1 MAGKIGRMNPVLLLV
16 AIGLV
21 LLAGTPAR
29 GTLRVVPEARPA
41 EPRPAEPRPADPRPS
56 DARPVEPRP
65 ADTRPAE
72 VRPALERPVES
83 RPANAPRDVASPP
96 VRADRPVPPRD
107 ASGGQRARPGAASA
121 NECSDDLINLSLGID
136 EPGKDRSK
144 SPQCR

>member
-1 MAGKIGRMNPVLLLV
+1 MAGKIGRMNPVLLLA

-41 EPRPAEPRPADPRPS
+41 EPRQADPRPS
-56 DARPVEPRP
+56 DARPVETRP
-65 ADTRPAE
+65 PDSRPAE
-72 VRPALERPVES
+72 VRPALERPAES

-96 VRADRPVPPRD
+96 VRADRPAPPRD

-136 EPGKDRSK
+136 DPGKDRSK

>member
-1 MAGKIGRMNPVLLLV
+1 
-16 AIGLV
+16 
-21 LLAGTPAR
+21 
-29 GTLRVVPEARPA
+29 
-41 EPRPAEPRPADPRPS
+41 
-56 DARPVEPRP
+56 
-65 ADTRPAE
+65 
-72 VRPALERPVES
+72 VRPALERPAES

-96 VRADRPVPPRD
+96 VRADRPAPPRD